1 MPHANSHILE
11 LVEIVNND
19 MEAESGF
26 EFPHS
31 LDCTVTIDKAGQPHL
46 SWALVNNMTRDVY
59 GIGEYAGNDADFMRR
74 FLEAHKEAFGAEI
87 EDAVPS
93 VAEAYKRWHNR
104 AMRSVSLPRE
114 DTAALL
120 EAQDS
125 YRPQVGGRGYQ
136 PRPDVA
142 SRRPMAPRA
151 EEYDPHW
158 RQRPTWSPSARSPRP
173 EVGRQDESRDR
184 DLRDRPSEMGRMP
197 LPPFTQQDTTTGKPL
212 KYTDS
217 YKETRWFVFKKGK
230 SHKFWT
236 IRMAGPKQAVT
247 FGRVGQEGQTK
258 IKIYTTPNRQMA
270 ASGKLIEK
278 KLAKGYIEIGRR
290 MGIDPKEMSDPKH
303 QAEHSAM
310 PHEEPRHARQLEAE
324 ASRHPVT
331 SAKFETRYF
340 ELMDGKS
347 KKFWSIKRSTGKRST
362 RYTVN
367 WGRIGTEGQT
377 KTFTLPTASA
387 MVKSADKLIAQ
398 KIAKGYAAVDRR

>member
-1 MPHANSHILE
+1 
-11 LVEIVNND
+11 
-19 MEAESGF
+19 
-26 EFPHS
+26 
-31 LDCTVTIDKAGQPHL
+31 
-46 SWALVNNMTRDVY
+46 
-59 GIGEYAGNDADFMRR
+59 
-74 FLEAHKEAFGAEI
+74 
-87 EDAVPS
+87 
-93 VAEAYKRWHNR
+93 
-104 AMRSVSLPRE
+104 
-114 DTAALL
+114 
-120 EAQDS
+120 
-125 YRPQVGGRGYQ
+125 
-136 PRPDVA
+136 
-142 SRRPMAPRA
+142 
-151 EEYDPHW
+151 
-158 RQRPTWSPSARSPRP
+158 
-173 EVGRQDESRDR
+173 
-184 DLRDRPSEMGRMP
+184 MGRMP

-310 PHEEPRHARQLEAE
+310 PHEEPRHARQSEAE
-324 ASRHPVT
+324 ASRQPAT
-331 SAKFETRYF
+331 STKFETRYY
-340 ELMDGKS
+340 ELADGKS
-347 KKFWSIKRSTGKRST
+347 KKFWSIKRSTGNRST